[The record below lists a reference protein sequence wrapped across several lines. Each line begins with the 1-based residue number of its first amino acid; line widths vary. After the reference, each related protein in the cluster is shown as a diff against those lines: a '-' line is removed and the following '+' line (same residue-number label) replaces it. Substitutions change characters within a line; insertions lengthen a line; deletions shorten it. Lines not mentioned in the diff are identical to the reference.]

1 MNVKTLG
8 LTRDIQK
15 ENNHPNIPINKVGV
29 KNIKYPIVVRD
40 RENKEQ
46 HTVANIN
53 MYVDLPKYYKGTH
66 MSRFIEVLNQ
76 YRGKITRNGIRKILQ
91 EMREKLEAETA
102 HLEIEFSYF
111 IEKEAPV
118 SKSKSL
124 MEYRCQFLAS
134 NNDGEDFILIV
145 KVPVTSLCPCSK
157 EISNHGAHN
166 QRSEVIIKIR
176 SKEFVWIEDLI
187 SLAESSASS
196 EVYSLLK
203 REDEKYV
210 TERAYDNP
218 VFVED
223 MVRKI
228 AEKLEADPNIIW
240 FSVESES
247 FESIHNHSAYAFIE
261 AYKPKGFENPVD
273 HPSSNN
279 A

>member
-1 MNVKTLG
+1 MKVKSLRFA
-8 LTRDIQK
+8 RDIQK

-46 HTVANIN
+46 HTVASIN

-66 MSRFIEVLNQ
+66 MSRFIEILNQ
-76 YRGKITRNGIRKILQ
+76 YRGKITRNGIRRILH

-118 SKSKSL
+118 SKAKSL
-124 MEYRCQFLAS
+124 LEYRCQFLAS
-134 NNDGEDFILIV
+134 HNHGEDLILIV

-166 QRSEVIIKIR
+166 QRSELIIKIR
-176 SKEFVWIEDLI
+176 SKEFVWIEDLV

-210 TERAYDNP
+210 TEKAYDNP

-223 MVRKI
+223 MVRNI
-228 AEKLEADPNIIW
+228 AEKLQADSNITW

-261 AYKPKGFENPVD
+261 SCKPQLFANLVD
-273 HPSSNN
+273 YPLPDN